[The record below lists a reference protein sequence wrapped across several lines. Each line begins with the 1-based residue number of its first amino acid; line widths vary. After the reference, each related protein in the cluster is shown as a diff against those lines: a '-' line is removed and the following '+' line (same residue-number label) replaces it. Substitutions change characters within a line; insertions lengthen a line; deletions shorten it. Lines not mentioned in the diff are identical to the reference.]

1 MSNHIDN
8 KKINSE
14 LSMVIERLH
23 DSIQKSNL
31 SYAELG
37 KITGIAKSSIQ
48 RYATGQTRKIPLDSL
63 EKIANAIGVSAA
75 WIMGWEENPIE
86 DNRFPAPNIT
96 EDYVTFPVIGEIAAG
111 YDHIAEEDWSGDTVD
126 VPTTYLRGRSRDE
139 FFVLTVKGDSMYPAY
154 VDGDR
159 VLILRQS
166 TLNRSGEV
174 GAVIYGGENAT
185 LKKVE
190 YVMGEDWMKL
200 IPLNPNYPP
209 ITIEGVDLEQCRVIG
224 IPWLLIREI
233 NQ

>member
-1 MSNHIDN
+1 MNILGERIRELR
-8 KKINSE
+8 KKNNLNQTE
-14 LSMVIERLH
+14 LSNAL
-23 DSIQKSNL
+23 NL
-31 SYAELG
+31 QFGLKTDRVMISKWE
-37 KITGIAKSSIQ
+37 TGFQTPVMSTISCIAKYFDVSIDYLNGDSNDT
-48 RYATGQTRKIPLDSL
+48 RY
-63 EKIANAIGVSAA
+63 
-75 WIMGWEENPIE
+75 
-86 DNRFPAPNIT
+86 PAPNIT

-111 YDHIAEEDWSGDTVD
+111 YDHIAEEDWCGDTVD
-126 VPTTYLRGRSRDE
+126 IPTTYLRGRSREE

-166 TLNRSGEV
+166 TLNRSGDI
-174 GAVIYGGENAT
+174 GAIIYGGENAT

-209 ITIEGVDLEQCRVIG
+209 KMIEGFELEQCRVIG